1 MKRWFYFCAVICCGV
16 PCTCGQ
22 YDGVDRSKTDVILHA
37 PPPVRLGKELR
48 LNAFRLDMTPPEF
61 FLNQGTSVRLGPYPL
76 VNGVKVGD
84 AKAPYTLH
92 VSADGSE
99 FKLQSKQ
106 DEKMYGPFS
115 TSNRSD
121 FVIGNSPMMLLRVPP
136 EVSVTLNHPSRI
148 GQMPNIGIAP
158 LNPQSIQALY
168 DLRVKIGNIVN
179 RVNIDKA
186 DRELL
191 NLPRI
196 HNSYTGNTLKP
207 IFSISDRDKQN
218 ADRSGEISSIA
229 FLEKFFV
236 QYCTI
241 RSQAITD
248 KNTYHLGLQ
257 LPGDYLLLVMQKVK
271 PPANAAKGMASP
283 TALWW
288 TTFSFDGQLFF
299 SGTLTPEN
307 VVTWKNAFLFE

>member
-1 MKRWFYFCAVICCGV
+1 MKKWFFLLGVLSCGIYCAY
-16 PCTCGQ
+16 GQ
-22 YDGVDRSKTDVILHA
+22 FSDVDRSKTDVILHA
-37 PPPVRLGKELR
+37 PPPVRMGKELR
-48 LNAFRLDMTPPEF
+48 LNAFRLDIKPPEF

-76 VNGVKVGD
+76 VNGAKIGD
-84 AKAPYTLH
+84 EKAPVTLH
-92 VSADGSE
+92 LSADGSE
-99 FKLQSKQ
+99 FKLQTQ
-106 DEKMYGPFS
+106 RDEKMFGPFS

-121 FVIGNSPMMLLRVPP
+121 FVMGNTPMMLLRVPP
-136 EVSVTLNHPSRI
+136 RVSVTINHPGRI
-148 GQMPNIGIAP
+148 GQMPNVGIAP
-158 LNPQSIQALY
+158 LNPQSVQALY
-168 DLRVKIGNIVN
+168 DLRAKIGDIVN

-248 KNTYHLGLQ
+248 KLTFHMGLQ
-257 LPGDYLLLVMQKVK
+257 LPGDYLLIVLQKIK
-271 PPANAAKGMASP
+271 PPANAAKGVASP
-283 TALWW
+283 TAIWW
-288 TTFSFDGQLFF
+288 TTFSFDGQSSF
-299 SGTLTPEN
+299 SGIVNPEN
-307 VVTWKNAFLFE
+307 AATWKNAFEFE